1 MNLLLLVLV
10 GGAWAFYATLLL
22 DRPDLAAI
30 VVPPWDIV
38 AHAGIALFMV
48 VMVYRLSH
56 REIMTSKAVLKHGPG
71 IYLRNFAVVSLGI
84 LLLIFISHTVLH
96 GVDPTGVRKLW

>member
-1 MNLLLLVLV
+1 MNLLLLVLI
-10 GGAWAFYATLLL
+10 GGAWSFYATLLM

-30 VVPPWDIV
+30 VVPPWDTA
-38 AHAGIALFMV
+38 AHAGFALFMV

-56 REIMTSKAVLKHGPG
+56 REIMTSKSAWKWGPW
-71 IYLRNFAVVSLGI
+71 IYLRNFAVISLGI

-96 GVDPTGVRKLW
+96 GVDPTGARKLW